1 MHHSATSRHSTPAG
15 HRATGTPPDLDPAD
29 LDPADLDPAD
39 PDPAGAGAG
48 AGAGTEIMAVVPEL
62 LEAVTELT
70 AAADGPVGTA
80 VLLGALADLV
90 AAHLPAAAWHAGVLA
105 RSAQAIEVLLEACDD
120 PVGTSAAFFD
130 ALDPEQRYRMVPW
143 LGPTGAAA
151 LEHLDVEAGS

>member
-15 HRATGTPPDLDPAD
+15 HRATGTPP
-29 LDPADLDPAD
+29 DLDPAD

-151 LEHLDVEAGS
+151 LEQLDVEAGS